1 MQQINWRD
9 ETLKLTDGIKL
20 KARIW
25 IPTKGKKWPALLMR
39 QPYGREIASTI
50 TYFHPAWWANH
61 GYLVVI
67 QDVRGQGGSDGHFTG
82 FNQEAAD
89 TSQTHKWVRSL
100 PECNGRLGTYGFSY
114 QGFTQLMSNP
124 GSLPPDCLAPAM
136 TGLNEDKHW
145 CRDGGAFWW
154 HLGLAWG
161 LQLAALRAKRN
172 QNWRAWE
179 SIRQNLENGNYLRD
193 GPSLLKEND
202 PNGMAINWLKQ
213 SEQEKQEWVIHKPLS
228 TWLKRPMLLIGGWW
242 DPHLRG
248 VLDIYQQSVKAGGKP
263 EIHIGPA
270 THLNWWEGTQTILLD
285 FFNRHL
291 QSNKPLDISNPKP
304 KLWNLTSKKWQSGLQ
319 SRHAAT
325 TWSLISTGGACIDS
339 NDGLLSPNSNG
350 YGVVNIVHDP
360 WRPVPAIGGHLSQEP
375 GEVDRGV
382 LDKRTDIALFT
393 SPPLIDKLQLEGIP
407 NLSLMVEADAEGFDL
422 CVALSVIDIT
432 QTKVLQIS
440 TGILRVLGDEA
451 RQSLPRKVIFQPILA
466 EIKKGERLRI
476 SIAGSAWPAIGVN
489 PGNLKTP
496 CGAPGPH
503 CDVITMNLKLAESNF
518 QVLPLL

>member
-9 ETLKLTDGIKL
+9 ETLKLSDGIKL
-20 KARIW
+20 KSRIW

-67 QDVRGQGGSDGHFTG
+67 QDVRGQGGSDGHFIG

-89 TSQTHKWVRSL
+89 TSQTHNWVRSL

-145 CRDGGAFWW
+145 SRDGGAFWW
-154 HLGLAWG
+154 HLGLSWG

-172 QNWRAWE
+172 KNWKAWE
-179 SIRQNLENGNYLRD
+179 SIRQNLENGNYLKD

-202 PNGMAINWLKQ
+202 PDGMAINWLQQ

-228 TWLKRPMLLIGGWW
+228 TWLKKPMLLIGGWW
-242 DPHLRG
+242 EPHLRG

-291 QSNKPLDISNPKP
+291 QSNKPLDILK
-304 KLWNLTSKKWQSGLQ
+304 
-319 SRHAAT
+319 HV
-325 TWSLISTGGACIDS
+325 LI
-339 NDGLLSPNSNG
+339 
-350 YGVVNIVHDP
+350 
-360 WRPVPAIGGHLSQEP
+360 
-375 GEVDRGV
+375 
-382 LDKRTDIALFT
+382 
-393 SPPLIDKLQLEGIP
+393 
-407 NLSLMVEADAEGFDL
+407 
-422 CVALSVIDIT
+422 VIQKI
-432 QTKVLQIS
+432 
-440 TGILRVLGDEA
+440 
-451 RQSLPRKVIFQPILA
+451 
-466 EIKKGERLRI
+466 
-476 SIAGSAWPAIGVN
+476 
-489 PGNLKTP
+489 
-496 CGAPGPH
+496 
-503 CDVITMNLKLAESNF
+503 
-518 QVLPLL
+518 